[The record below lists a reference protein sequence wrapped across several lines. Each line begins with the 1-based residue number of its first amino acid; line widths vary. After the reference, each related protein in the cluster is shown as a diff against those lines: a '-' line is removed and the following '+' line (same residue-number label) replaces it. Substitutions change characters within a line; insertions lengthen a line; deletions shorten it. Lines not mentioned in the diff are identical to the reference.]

1 MTREEYEKK
10 MAAAAASWN
19 NNIFNRTPEMML
31 EEFYWGPIPI
41 GDNAPIKIFT
51 PLVAMLRKATS
62 GNVNFL
68 WVNPT
73 HESDVLLSYLKEN
86 YPETESEE
94 DLSEVV
100 GKEIINRYRDDD
112 EKEIWLLPYTE
123 DKEEAAKAVLEV
135 LDIMDWFVED
145 ICVEEDYEVLADL
158 SAVVRKIS
166 EDHGI
171 DFPDLYAD
179 TLAELGGYEDGEEVA
194 DDYDEEYDFDDLS
207 D

>member
-19 NNIFNRTPEMML
+19 NNIFNRTPEIML
-31 EEFYWGPIPI
+31 EEFYWGPIE
-41 GDNAPIKIFT
+41 DNAPIKIFT
-51 PLVAMLRKATS
+51 PLFAMLRKATS

-73 HESDVLLSYLKEN
+73 HESETLLSYLKEN
-86 YPETESEE
+86 YPENELDE
-94 DLSEVV
+94 DLSEVI
-100 GKEIINRYRDDD
+100 GKEIINCYREDD

-123 DKEEAAKAVLEV
+123 DKESAAKAVLEV
-135 LDIMDWFVED
+135 LDIEDWFVED
-145 ICVEEDYEVLADL
+145 INVEEDYEALADL
-158 SAVVRKIS
+158 SAAVRKIS
-166 EDHGI
+166 EDHAI

-179 TLAELGGYEDGEEVA
+179 TLVELGGYEDAEDES
-194 DDYDEEYDFDDLS
+194 DDYDEEGDFDDLA